1 MDDETRIRDLIA
13 AQFESLDWGP
23 DRDADW
29 AGFEAGF
36 IAEAQLF
43 GVKRPARACSA
54 GAFAERL
61 RRLRDCRVV
70 DSLSAEGTICEV
82 RVAGSVAVAL
92 AVCELVQNDSEAMR
106 QAVVFLLVK
115 DPEGWRI
122 AAQAWDVVDDLAAA
136 LAAAAP
142 GGR

>member
-1 MDDETRIRDLIA
+1 MDDETHIRNLIA
-13 AQFESLDWGP
+13 AQFASLDWGP

-54 GAFAERL
+54 GAFAGRL
-61 RRLRDCRVV
+61 RRLRDRRVL
-70 DSLSAEGTICEV
+70 DSLSGEGTVCEV

-92 AVCELVQNDSEAMR
+92 AVCDLVQNDSEVTR

-122 AAQAWDVVDDLAAA
+122 AAQAWDVVEDLAAA
-136 LAAAAP
+136 LATAA
-142 GGR
+142 GR

>member
-61 RRLRDCRVV
+61 RSLRDCRVL
-70 DSLSAEGTICEV
+70 DSFSEEGVVCEV

-92 AVCELVQNDSEAMR
+92 GVCEMIQNDSEVTR
-106 QAVVFLLVK
+106 QVAVFLLVK
-115 DPEGWRI
+115 NPEGWRI
-122 AAQAWDVVDDLAAA
+122 AAQAWDIVDDLAAA